1 MMPAVNYEPA
11 GVMARIKKLD
21 IGSLFK
27 KKKDKNKNKSHPV
40 LLGRLF
46 KQRHWLLTLQHRSRR
61 DRSDSVGPALV
72 LSKWSCPLQ
81 QGHECSL

>member
-27 KKKDKNKNKSHPV
+27 KKKTKTKTKA
-40 LLGRLF
+40 
-46 KQRHWLLTLQHRSRR
+46 TLCYSE
-61 DRSDSVGPALV
+61 DCSNSVAG
-72 LSKWSCPLQ
+72 C
-81 QGHECSL
+81 

>member
-40 LLGRLF
+40 LLGGLF

-61 DRSDSVGPALV
+61 DLWTNRPE
-72 LSKWSCPLQ
+72 CNPLLHYRAGVFQ
-81 QGHECSL
+81 ILPR